1 MFSILAGLIYLLAI
15 VLPVWLL
22 YRYSFRP
29 WYWHALA
36 LVAALAVG
44 LAPGTP
50 LLQTVAGSF
59 VYGFVFCL
67 LAVWGIGG
75 PCMMIWQRLAHKPLA
90 AGKAAK

>member
-1 MFSILAGLIYLLAI
+1 MFSILAGLIYVLAI

-22 YRYSFRP
+22 YRYASAS

-44 LAPGTP
+44 FAPGTA
-50 LLQTVAGSF
+50 LLQTVAGTF

-75 PCMMIWQRLAHKPLA
+75 MGMIFYRRFAHKTLA
-90 AGKAAK
+90 EGQAVK